1 MRTPKA
7 SFQSISPGRGCFT
20 SKFTMILNSDWSFED
35 YREYL
40 VDIFRYKAQDYN
52 SDEFKY
58 INRLL
63 YQVTYRGARCDDVY
77 LDRNEYGDYTKS
89 SKSFY
94 LATTLATQAI
104 FLKKIEGE
112 YNFKIWVE
120 VKVSKIDVDETTG
133 NDIVQCM
140 CKMNISQIQKSY

>member
-104 FLKKIEGE
+104 FLRK
-112 YNFKIWVE
+112 
-120 VKVSKIDVDETTG
+120 
-133 NDIVQCM
+133 
-140 CKMNISQIQKSY
+140 